1 MEISS
6 FQSYLLILFF
16 LLIIISIFVFRQ
28 FLKTRNEEISLV
40 KYEQKGIDS
49 LETATELYEFGSI
62 QIKKRLYSQ
71 ATQTLLKAMQNYK
84 DEPDEGKAI
93 IENALGFTYA
103 AQKDYKKAI
112 KHYKSALLAL
122 PKYTVALNN
131 LAAAQQSLLDYDQA
145 LLTYKKVLDID
156 PKNRTAIKKTNE
168 LNKRNKYEP
177 FKEVN
182 NRGFWKLWSQKIL

>member
-49 LETATELYEFGSI
+49 LEKATELYEFGSI

-71 ATQTLLKAMQNYK
+71 ATQTFLKAMKNSN

-103 AQKDYKKAI
+103 AQKDFKKAI
-112 KHYKSALLAL
+112 KHYKSALLIL
-122 PKYTVALNN
+122 PEYTVALNN
-131 LAAAQQSLLDYDQA
+131 LASAQQSLLDYEKA
-145 LLTYKKVLDID
+145 LLTYKKVLNID
-156 PKNRTAIKKTNE
+156 PKNRTAIKKTKE

-182 NRGFWKLWSQKIL
+182 NRGF

>member
-16 LLIIISIFVFRQ
+16 LLTIISIFVFRQ
-28 FLKTRNEEISLV
+28 FLKTRKEEISLV
-40 KYEQKGIDS
+40 KYEQKGIES

-62 QIKKRLYSQ
+62 QIKKRLYPQ
-71 ATQTLLKAMQNYK
+71 ATQTFLKAMKNSK

-112 KHYKSALLAL
+112 KHYKSALLNL
-122 PKYTVALNN
+122 PRYTVALNN
-131 LAAAQQSLLDYDQA
+131 LAAAQQSLLDYEQA

-168 LNKRNKYEP
+168 LNKRNQYEP

-182 NRGFWKLWSQKIL
+182 NRGF

>member
-28 FLKTRNEEISLV
+28 FLETRNEEISLV

-71 ATQTLLKAMQNYK
+71 ATQTLLKAMKNSK

-122 PKYTVALNN
+122 PKYIVALNN

-182 NRGFWKLWSQKIL
+182 NRGF

>member
-16 LLIIISIFVFRQ
+16 LLTIISIFVFRQ
-28 FLKTRNEEISLV
+28 FIKTRNEEISLV
-40 KYEQKGIDS
+40 KYEQKGIES

-71 ATQTLLKAMQNYK
+71 ATQTFLKAMQNSK

-103 AQKDYKKAI
+103 AQKDYKRAI
-112 KHYKSALLAL
+112 KHYKSALLLL
-122 PKYTVALNN
+122 PQYTVALNN
-131 LAAAQQSLLDYDQA
+131 LAAAQQSLFDYNEA
-145 LLTYKKVLDID
+145 LIIYKKVLDID
-156 PKNRTAIKKTNE
+156 PKNKTAIKKTNE
-168 LNKRNKYEP
+168 LNKRNKYKP
-177 FKEVN
+177 YKEVN
-182 NRGFWKLWSQKIL
+182 NRGF

>member
-16 LLIIISIFVFRQ
+16 LLTIISIFVFRQ

-40 KYEQKGIDS
+40 KYEQKGIES

-71 ATQTLLKAMQNYK
+71 ATQTLLKAIKNSK
-84 DEPDEGKAI
+84 DEPNEGKAI

-103 AQKDYKKAI
+103 AQKDYKQAI
-112 KHYKSALLAL
+112 KHYQSALISL

-131 LAAAQQSLLDYDQA
+131 LGAAYQSLLNYEQA

-182 NRGFWKLWSQKIL
+182 NRGF

>member
-16 LLIIISIFVFRQ
+16 LLTIISIFVFRQ

-49 LETATELYEFGSI
+49 LETASELYEFGSI

-71 ATQTLLKAMQNYK
+71 ATQTFLKAMKNSN

-103 AQKDYKKAI
+103 AQKDFKKAI
-112 KHYKSALLAL
+112 KHYKSALLIL
-122 PKYTVALNN
+122 PEYTVALNN
-131 LAAAQQSLLDYDQA
+131 LASAQQSLLDYEKA
-145 LLTYKKVLDID
+145 LLTYKKVLNID
-156 PKNRTAIKKTNE
+156 PKNRTAIKKTKE

-182 NRGFWKLWSQKIL
+182 NRGF